1 MMQALVV
8 LPGANGAVVS
18 RDDLMTQCW
27 GGRIV
32 RHNDGSG
39 RERHHIQQRYRRPHA
54 GSRSIGSRKRSNRS
68 FEGTLGTKSRFPR
81 WRYVSS
87 GKTQM
92 GQQVEQL
99 TADERIDHY
108 RKMAAAVRRIAA
120 ASRSEE
126 FRDDLD
132 RLAVSYETLAT
143 DVAKR
148 EFGTPLPLQTAGP
161 LPEDSRRVA

>member
-1 MMQALVV
+1 M
-8 LPGANGAVVS
+8 
-18 RDDLMTQCW
+18 
-27 GGRIV
+27 
-32 RHNDGSG
+32 
-39 RERHHIQQRYRRPHA
+39 
-54 GSRSIGSRKRSNRS
+54 
-68 FEGTLGTKSRFPR
+68 
-81 WRYVSS
+81 SS

-126 FRDDLD
+126 FRADLD

-161 LPEDSRRVA
+161 SPEDSRRVA